1 MSGSDWIEHSR
12 EAGRLMSQGYAT
24 EAVAIYQKIA
34 RSQPRVPEVH
44 NNLAVALKASG
55 SVKEAVKSY
64 RKAIKI
70 NPEYV
75 IARKNLA
82 RALHQLNRVE
92 EALEQ
97 FSLILKKKSYD
108 AELLVELSSLLATTT
123 FIKPSSIARSL
134 LLFLF
139 NQDCIDLQKL
149 SSSAL
154 TLVNSSRRFVFFL
167 NTAEKA
173 YRNKTECCFLT
184 PKTIND
190 PLLIKILSWTIVP
203 SKQIES
209 WITVARQQR

>member
-70 NPEYV
+70 NPEYA
-75 IARKNLA
+75 IARTNLA

-92 EALEQ
+92 ESLEQ
-97 FSLILKKKSYD
+97 FSFILKKGSYD
-108 AELLVELSSLLATTT
+108 TDLLMELSSLIASTT
-123 FIKPSSIARSL
+123 FIKPSFMSIS
-134 LLFLF
+134 
-139 NQDCIDLQKL
+139 
-149 SSSAL
+149 
-154 TLVNSSRRFVFFL
+154 
-167 NTAEKA
+167 
-173 YRNKTECCFLT
+173 
-184 PKTIND
+184 
-190 PLLIKILSWTIVP
+190 
-203 SKQIES
+203 
-209 WITVARQQR
+209 

>member
-1 MSGSDWIEHSR
+1 MSGSDWIEQSR
-12 EAGRLMSQGYAT
+12 EASRLMSQGHAT

-55 SVKEAVKSY
+55 LVKEALKSY

-108 AELLVELSSLLATTT
+108 AELLVELSSLLAATT
-123 FIKPSSIARSL
+123 FIKPSFIARSL
-134 LLFLF
+134 FLFLF

-173 YRNKTECCFLT
+173 YENKTECCFLT

-190 PLLIKILSWTIVP
+190 PLLINILSWTIVP

-209 WITVARQQR
+209 WITVARQ

>member
-1 MSGSDWIEHSR
+1 
-12 EAGRLMSQGYAT
+12 MSQGYAT

-108 AELLVELSSLLATTT
+108 AELLVELSSLLAATT
-123 FIKPSSIARSL
+123 FIKPSFIARSL
-134 LLFLF
+134 FLFLF

-173 YRNKTECCFLT
+173 YGNTTECCFL
-184 PKTIND
+184 
-190 PLLIKILSWTIVP
+190 LSLIHI
-203 SKQIES
+203 
-209 WITVARQQR
+209 

>member
-1 MSGSDWIEHSR
+1 MSGSDWIEYSR

-24 EAVAIYQKIA
+24 KAVAIYQKTA

-75 IARKNLA
+75 IARKYLA

-97 FSLILKKKSYD
+97 FSLILKK
-108 AELLVELSSLLATTT
+108 
-123 FIKPSSIARSL
+123 
-134 LLFLF
+134 
-139 NQDCIDLQKL
+139 
-149 SSSAL
+149 
-154 TLVNSSRRFVFFL
+154 
-167 NTAEKA
+167 
-173 YRNKTECCFLT
+173 
-184 PKTIND
+184 
-190 PLLIKILSWTIVP
+190 
-203 SKQIES
+203 
-209 WITVARQQR
+209 